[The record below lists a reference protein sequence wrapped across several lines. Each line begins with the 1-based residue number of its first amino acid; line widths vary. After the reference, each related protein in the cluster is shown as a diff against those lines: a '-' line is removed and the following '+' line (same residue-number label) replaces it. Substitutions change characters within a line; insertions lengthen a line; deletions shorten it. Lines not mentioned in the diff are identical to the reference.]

1 MNNST
6 LFKQAH
12 AMTKQVIK
20 QGDCYKTTFGLCLK
34 AIKAQQTSQQLV
46 KNNVVM
52 LFAIVF
58 VMFINKAV
66 KKIKTVKS
74 IVTLDNF
81 MRVMIALPLVAMFL
95 YFLAVIIAYRPIY

>member
-34 AIKAQQTSQQLV
+34 AIKEKQASQQLV

-52 LFAIVF
+52 LFVIVF
-58 VMFINKAV
+58 VMFINKVTKVV
-66 KKIKTVKS
+66 KKLFTAENVAG
-74 IVTLDNF
+74 
-81 MRVMIALPLVAMFL
+81 VMIALPLVVMILF
-95 YFLAVIIAYRPIY
+95 FLAVIIAYRPIY

>member
-34 AIKAQQTSQQLV
+34 AIKEKQTSQQLV
-46 KNNVVM
+46 NNNIVM
-52 LFAIVF
+52 LFAIAF
-58 VMFINKAV
+58 VMFIDKVTKAV
-66 KKIKTVKS
+66 KKVFTAENVAGA
-74 IVTLDNF
+74 
-81 MRVMIALPLVAMFL
+81 MIALPLVVMFL

>member
-20 QGDCYKTTFGLCLK
+20 QGDDYKTTFGLCLK
-34 AIKAQQTSQQLV
+34 AVKEKQSSQQLV

-52 LFAIVF
+52 LFVIVF
-58 VMFINKAV
+58 VMFIKKASNSLKDV
-66 KKIKTVKS
+66 
-74 IVTLDNF
+74 LDFVIFFVVIFFNPF
-81 MRVMIALPLVAMFL
+81 ALMLYNGLYLAIAGS
-95 YFLAVIIAYRPIY
+95 

>member
-20 QGDCYKTTFGLCLK
+20 QGDDYKTTFGLCLK
-34 AIKAQQTSQQLV
+34 AIKEKQSSQQLV
-46 KNNVVM
+46 NNNVVM

-58 VMFINKAV
+58 VMFIDKV
-66 KKIKTVKS
+66 TKTVKS
-74 IVTLDNF
+74 IFTAENVAG
-81 MRVMIALPLVAMFL
+81 VMIALPLIVMFL

>member
-34 AIKAQQTSQQLV
+34 AIKAKQVEQQTV

-58 VMFINKAV
+58 VMFINKVTEVV
-66 KKIKTVKS
+66 KKVFS
-74 IVTLDNF
+74 AENVAG
-81 MRVMIALPLVAMFL
+81 VMIALPLVVMFL

>member
-20 QGDCYKTTFGLCLK
+20 QGDDYKTTFGLCLK
-34 AIKAQQTSQQLV
+34 AIKEKQASQQLV
-46 KNNVVM
+46 NNNIVM

-58 VMFINKAV
+58 VMFINKITKASKAV
-66 KKIKTVKS
+66 FKAENIAGTMIILPV
-74 IVTLDNF
+74 VF
-81 MRVMIALPLVAMFL
+81 MFA
-95 YFLAVIIAYRPIY
+95 YFLIAIIAYRPIY